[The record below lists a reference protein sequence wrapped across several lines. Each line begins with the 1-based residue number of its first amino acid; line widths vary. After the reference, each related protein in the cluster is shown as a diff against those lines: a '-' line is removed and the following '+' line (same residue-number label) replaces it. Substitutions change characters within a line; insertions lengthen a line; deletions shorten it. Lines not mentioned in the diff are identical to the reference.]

1 MSGWCWSK
9 AGSLFCIS
17 SDLAGSTRVST
28 GVLDAS
34 EPFNA
39 LFLVFPPSLSSR
51 LFGWELLSCLQSA
64 SNFLLL
70 FCSSSFPWDLMKR
83 SFPTLLMIQVLPV
96 SDPLYLCA
104 SFSHNAFDF
113 LSCFFPPFLSSL
125 FPDPAAASSWS
136 LCNSGRTFQLGTA
149 SLEDGVRRTSGRK
162 TKKKCHV
169 ILHC

>member
-28 GVLDAS
+28 GALDAS

-113 LSCFFPPFLSSL
+113 LSCFFPPFFLPSFLTPQPLRAGVYVTAAELSSL
-125 FPDPAAASSWS
+125 ERPHLKMEW
-136 LCNSGRTFQLGTA
+136 GERVGERQ
-149 SLEDGVRRTSGRK
+149 
-162 TKKKCHV
+162 KKSV
-169 ILHC
+169 M